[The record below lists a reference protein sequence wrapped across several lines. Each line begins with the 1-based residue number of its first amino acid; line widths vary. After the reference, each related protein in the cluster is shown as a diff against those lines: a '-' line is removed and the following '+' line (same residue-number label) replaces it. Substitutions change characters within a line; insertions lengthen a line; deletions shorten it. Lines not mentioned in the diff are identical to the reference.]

1 MARNQKLKTT
11 AMIVDYVILVNKN
24 DLPLG
29 AMEKM
34 EAHEKGVL
42 HRAFSIFIF
51 NSENK
56 LLLQKRADD
65 KYHSAG
71 KWSNTVCSHPR
82 TREKTEEAAHRRML
96 EEMGFDCEF
105 EEAFSFIYKANV
117 GDGLIEHELDHV
129 FIGKSDKKPD
139 PDPNEISEFK
149 YVDFNWLLE
158 DMHHNENDYTVWFR
172 IAIKEVKKYFD
183 NHPVING
190 SGPAF

>member
-1 MARNQKLKTT
+1 
-11 AMIVDYVILVNKN
+11 MIVDYVILVNKN
-24 DLPLG
+24 DQPLG

-82 TREKTEEAAHRRML
+82 TREKTAEAAHRRML

-105 EEAFSFIYKANV
+105 EEAFSFLYKANV
-117 GDGLIEHELDHV
+117 GEGLIEHELDHV
-129 FIGKSDKKPD
+129 FIGKSDKQPD
-139 PDPNEISEFK
+139 PDPEEISEYK
-149 YVDFNWLLE
+149 YVDFGWLLE
-158 DMHHNENDYTVWFR
+158 DMQQNENNYTVWFR
-172 IAIKEVKKYFD
+172 IAIKEVKKYLD
-183 NHPVING
+183 SHPVING
-190 SGPAF
+190 R